1 MATKKFQTL
10 NDYCNYVNKQLEK
23 CMDEVGRQ
31 MKVEVQNLIFEKIY
45 RTRNPKEYERTFNF
59 LNSIQYKFTNNNGKF
74 QVEVYYDTDLIKAE
88 YNEYSYWN
96 QHMSLS
102 GEDVSK
108 DIPYYMEY
116 GNKSPIYSYE
126 GAYIMKEMKEY
137 AEQNYAVKLA
147 TLLHQRGIK
156 IG

>member
-10 NDYCNYVNKQLEK
+10 NDYYNYVNKQLEI

-31 MKVEVQNLIFEKIY
+31 LKMEFQNQVFEKVY
-45 RTRNPKEYERTFNF
+45 KARNPKEYERTFN
-59 LNSIQYKFTNNNGKF
+59 LLDSVQYKLTNTNGVIK
-74 QVEVYYDTDLIKAE
+74 VELYYDTDLIKSE

-108 DIPYYMEY
+108 DIPYYTEY
-116 GNKSPIYSYE
+116 GNKSPIYSYK
-126 GAYIMKEMKEY
+126 GAYIVKYMREY
-137 AEQNYAVKLA
+137 MEERATAKLA
-147 TLLHQRGIK
+147 YLLYKKGITIK
-156 IG
+156 